1 MEIYKDAT
9 RPVPERVEDLI
20 SRMTLEEKA
29 AQLCGNLAVSF
40 MEDGRVDMNALREQF
55 ADGHGRFT
63 QYSLVGIADPLMI
76 AQITNEVQRFFVEET
91 RLGIPVALQTE
102 NLCGY
107 PAAGGTIFPS
117 MINMASTWEP
127 ELLEAVA
134 DIIGQE
140 SKAVGINSAMS
151 PVIDISR
158 DPRWGRTYETFGEDP
173 YLVSQMG
180 VHYIRGM
187 QRHGIGCIAKHFLG
201 YAETQAGLNCA
212 AERIG
217 DRELYET
224 FATPFEAAAKEADVS
239 GMMASYSEFDGIPV
253 AANKKIAR
261 TLLRETM
268 GFTGMLTSD
277 GGGVARLYSTNKVV
291 RSYEEAGLYAIKG
304 GCDTEIPVGG
314 AYRQLPRY
322 VREGKLDEKLLDES
336 VRRILTIKFK
346 CGLFENPYVDL
357 DKVRAAM
364 TSPEK
369 QALSEKAAEKS
380 LTLLKNSGILPL
392 SGHPTLAVIG
402 PHADSLRYP
411 ISGYSYPAYLEM
423 IDASRTPQSQN
434 ITIGGMMDESAKE
447 EAAPGYEVKKKK
459 KTSGGAFASMVDLY
473 NDEQKAQICDMT
485 TSLRAV
491 GCASLREVLAQRYDV
506 HYAQG
511 CDIVKPGQEGFAE
524 AVQAAEASDVVIM
537 AMGGNCGW
545 VNVTGG
551 EGKDRCHLD
560 LPGEQQALLEAVA
573 ATGKPVVLVLYGPGC
588 FAIPWADEH
597 CAAIVQAWM
606 PGPYAGTAVA
616 NLLDGTL
623 NPGGKLPVTFP
634 RTIGQVPIF
643 YNHKVGSGYGDVY
656 GGNPIF
662 SGGYV
667 DGSSKPLYPFGF
679 GLSYTT
685 FALSDCAVADRE
697 TPTDGGIIRV
707 SVTLRNTGDRA
718 GEETVQLYTHFK
730 DAYVT
735 RPWKQLAAFK
745 RVALQPGEQKRITFS
760 VPTAQLGYYNEDMQ
774 FVVEPG
780 AMDLMVG
787 TSSED
792 IRFTEEIHL
801 TGSAADVMGRRAY
814 TAEVSVESEE

>member
-1 MEIYKDAT
+1 MELYKDAS
-9 RPVPERVEDLI
+9 RPIPERVEDLI

-40 MEDGRVDMNALREQF
+40 MEDGKVDVNALREQF

-63 QYSLVGIADPLMI
+63 QYSLVGIADPMMI

-91 RLGIPVALQTE
+91 RLGIPVALQSE

-107 PAAGGTIFPS
+107 PAAGGTIFPA

-127 ELLEAVA
+127 ELMEAVA

-151 PVIDISR
+151 PVIDVSR

-173 YLVSQMG
+173 YLISQMG

-187 QRHGIGCIAKHFLG
+187 QSHGIGCIAKHFLG

-224 FATPFEAAAKEADVS
+224 FATPFEAAVKEADVS
-239 GMMASYSEFDGIPV
+239 CMMASYSEVDGIPV

-261 TLLRETM
+261 TLLRDTM
-268 GFTGMLTSD
+268 GFEGMLTSD
-277 GGGVARLYSTNKVV
+277 GGGIARLYSTNKVV

-322 VREGKLDEKLLDES
+322 VREGKLDEALLDAS

-364 TSPEK
+364 TNPEK
-369 QALSEKAAEKS
+369 RALSEKAAEKS

-392 SGHPTLAVIG
+392 SGKPTLAVIG

-423 IDASRTPQSQN
+423 IDASRSPQKQD

-447 EAAPGYEVKKKK
+447 ETAPGYEMKKKK

-473 NDEQKAQICDMT
+473 SDEQKAQICDMT
-485 TSLRAV
+485 TSLRAT
-491 GCASLREVLAQRYDV
+491 GCASLREVLSERYDV

-511 CDIVKPGQEGFAE
+511 CDIMKPGQEGFAE
-524 AVQAAEASDVVIM
+524 AVKAAEASDVVIM

-560 LPGEQQALLEAVA
+560 LPGEQQALLEAVV

-588 FAIPWADEH
+588 FAIPWADAH

-643 YNHKVGSGYGDVY
+643 YNHKVGSGYSDVY
-656 GGNPIF
+656 GDNPIF

-667 DGSSKPLYPFGF
+667 DGPSKPLYPFGF

-685 FALSDCAVADRE
+685 FALSDFAVAEKE
-697 TPTDGGIIRV
+697 TPTDGGTIRV
-707 SVTLRNTGDRA
+707 SVTVRNTGDRA

-735 RPWKQLAAFK
+735 RPWKQLTAFK
-745 RVALQPGEQKRITFS
+745 RVALQPGEQKRVTFS
-760 VPTAQLGYYNEDMQ
+760 VSTAQLGYYNEDMQ

-792 IRFTEEIHL
+792 ILFTEEIHL
-801 TGSAADVMGRRAY
+801 TGEAAGVMGRRSY
-814 TAEVSVESEE
+814 TAQVTVE